1 MAGLPGIL
9 PERPAWLDMAGE
21 DVDNGVGKPNISTKR
36 DGSGVD
42 HPKILEAETMKNM
55 DRIIKVIDQI
65 SIWSG
70 KAVSWLIIPMAAALV
85 WEVFIRYVYRPTLW
99 AIDISTMCYGTHYWL
114 AGALTLYMGKHIRT
128 DFLYQKWSP
137 RTQCWVDICCY
148 LFLFL
153 PGIVM
158 FIWLS
163 WEYAADSWALREEL
177 MTTWRPPAY
186 WYKSTI
192 PLGGILLLLQGISEL
207 LKSVKL
213 LLTGVDIRHRDEE
226 PAEIT

>member
-1 MAGLPGIL
+1 
-9 PERPAWLDMAGE
+9 MAGE
-21 DVDNGVGKPNISTKR
+21 DVDNGVGKTTTSTKR
-36 DGSGVD
+36 DGSGVG

-70 KAVSWLIIPMAAALV
+70 KAVSWLIIPMAAVLV

-128 DFLYQKWSP
+128 DFLYQKWKP
-137 RTQCWVDICCY
+137 RTQCWVDVCCY

-163 WEYAADSWALREEL
+163 WEYASDSWALREEL

-207 LKSVKL
+207 LKSIKL
-213 LLTGVDIRHRDEE
+213 LLTGVDIRHHDEE
-226 PAEIT
+226 PTEIT

>member
-1 MAGLPGIL
+1 
-9 PERPAWLDMAGE
+9 
-21 DVDNGVGKPNISTKR
+21 
-36 DGSGVD
+36 
-42 HPKILEAETMKNM
+42 MKNI

-70 KAVSWLIIPMAAALV
+70 KAVAWLIIPMAAVLV

-114 AGALTLYMGKHIRT
+114 AGAFTLYMGKHIRT
-128 DFLYQKWSP
+128 DFLFQKWSP

-158 FIWLS
+158 FALLS

-192 PLGGILLLLQGISEL
+192 PLGAVLLLLQGISEL
-207 LKSVKL
+207 LKSVKF